1 MEVYEIQPGAEDK
14 RRAYY
19 ERPGGGGAK
28 LIKEMGEEAEKLMFE
43 AKGSLGLTDG
53 TDYLA
58 PQPSDLRGGPEE
70 GRLEPGRPDMRA
82 ATWHGDNRFTV
93 DDLPEPSPGPGQVL
107 VAVHTA
113 GICGSDVH
121 AIQGLFPLTPPR
133 VMGHE
138 YSGTVLAVGKGVSR
152 SLVGRAVACEP
163 NYGCGDVRGLPAEPH
178 QPVPA
183 RPCGWAASRSASC
196 SRKQNV
202 HPLPEGLDPA
212 TAALAEPAACCLEGL
227 EMARMRRGATVV
239 VIGGGIMGLLTLA
252 LAKAKGAGL
261 AILSDP
267 VASRRDAARRL
278 GADLTV
284 DPQPRTSRQAVSRAT
299 GGQGVDIACEAVGK
313 PELVAAAAR
322 LAKPRGVVQLVGVS
336 PKGSTLPFDLFDF
349 HFKELTLTGAYGR
362 GTSFR
367 RVLPLLNKIGGAG
380 LVTDHYPLER
390 ITEAFAHAA
399 AGRGLKTAITP
410 GAASPRSHA

>member
-1 MEVYEIQPGAEDK
+1 
-14 RRAYY
+14 
-19 ERPGGGGAK
+19 
-28 LIKEMGEEAEKLMFE
+28 
-43 AKGSLGLTDG
+43 
-53 TDYLA
+53 
-58 PQPSDLRGGPEE
+58 
-70 GRLEPGRPDMRA
+70 MRA
-82 ATWHGDNRFTV
+82 ATWHGESRFTV

-138 YSGTVLAVGKGVSR
+138 YSGTVLGVGAGVSR

-163 NYGCGDVRGLPAEPH
+163 NYGCGTCADCRLSRISQCLKTVRVGGFAERVVLP
-178 QPVPA
+178 
-183 RPCGWAASRSASC
+183 R
-196 SRKQNV
+196 QNV

-227 EMARMRRGATVV
+227 EMARLRKGTSIV

-252 LAKAKGAGL
+252 LAKAKSAGV

-284 DPQPRTSRQAVSRAT
+284 DPTTEDLAEAVGKAT
-299 GGQGVDIACEAVGK
+299 DGRGVDIACEAVGK

-322 LAKPRGVVQLVGVS
+322 LAKARGVVQLVGVS
-336 PKGSTLPFDLFDF
+336 PKGSTLPYDLFDL

-380 LVTDHYPLER
+380 LVTDRYPLDR
-390 ITEAFAHAA
+390 IAEAFAHAA
-399 AGRGLKTAITP
+399 AGQGLKTAITP
-410 GAASPRSHA
+410 GAH